1 MLMTKKI
8 LFFVFTCPFLSI
20 HLSLSLLSI
29 SFKLPFCCFILLSSF
44 FSLLCLYH
52 GRKWHDLCRSL
63 FWKRSI
69 GLLWCDYENK
79 WCQISSTISLF
90 FSKVVSDLLFFYIS
104 NIHRWCILNFQFLLI
119 FPPVL
124 LRHIPYTNYKK

>member
-29 SFKLPFCCFILLSSF
+29 SFKLPFCCFILFSSF
-44 FSLLCLYH
+44 ISPLCLYH

-79 WCQISSTISLF
+79 WCQICSTISLF
-90 FSKVVSDLLFFYIS
+90 FSKVVSDMLFFIS
-104 NIHRWCILNFQFLLI
+104 LIHIYDAYWTFNFYWFFLCIIKTYSIHKL
-119 FPPVL
+119 
-124 LRHIPYTNYKK
+124 